1 MLISPDP
8 PQPDRHG
15 SPAGA
20 GGSPA
25 TPPTPATGG
34 SGPRSEEPDDL
45 RIEASKVVYDETQKL
60 GAGGFG
66 VVYQG
71 VLFDFNEVAVKV
83 IKGNVDER
91 TRADFKKEVRIWQ
104 KLRHKH
110 VLPLMAYCEDPPMM
124 ISALVRE
131 GNLRTYLSKR
141 NWDLKIGVKLLKEVA
156 LGMAYLHSLPTP
168 VLHGDLKAYNILV
181 DDGRALITDFGM
193 SRLRDR
199 VALTMSGQGW
209 GGTPGFMVRS
219 AGRWCGRSERSSI
232 FGRQAPELYTQSLKP
247 PADVYAFAMV
257 AYEVVSKGLFPFYE
271 ARGNQPMLVRVEGKR
286 PSKPEGAN
294 EELWAIME
302 DCWKERPED
311 RPRFPEVYQ
320 RLQAL
325 EARL

>member
-8 PQPDRHG
+8 PRPDRHG
-15 SPAGA
+15 SPAAA
-20 GGSPA
+20 GSSPA
-25 TPPTPATGG
+25 TPPTSASGG
-34 SGPRSEEPDDL
+34 SGPRSEEPDEL
-45 RIEASKVVYDETQKL
+45 RIEAYDVVYDESQKL

-66 VVYQG
+66 VVYRG
-71 VLFDFNEVAVKV
+71 VLFKSNKVAVKV

-91 TRADFKKEVRIWQ
+91 TRADFKKEVRMWQ
-104 KLRHKH
+104 KLRHRH

-168 VLHGDLKAYNILV
+168 VLHGDLKGHNILV

-209 GGTPGFMVRS
+209 GGTPGFM
-219 AGRWCGRSERSSI
+219 
-232 FGRQAPELYTQSLKP
+232 APERYTQSLKP

-271 ARGNQPMLVRVEGKR
+271 ARGNQPMIMKLVRVEGKR

-294 EELWAIME
+294 EELWVIMG
-302 DCWKERPED
+302 DCWKEKPED

-320 RLQAL
+320 RLWAL
-325 EARL
+325 EAKLP